1 MCPCAT
7 SPALPAAE
15 SSFVPHLSPA
25 GHAHVPP
32 APWQSHLLAPHP
44 SVDLHACGSCLQDM
58 LISFLP
64 HGEATYFH
72 PPKLAYLIRTGGWP
86 HLLSLQSDCLG
97 RPGVGTVC
105 CCHHNVP
112 DEMWEPPVKG
122 FCNHNCHILPPLLP
136 PAAVLFGCGTLLA
149 LTAYRV
155 LGSALSLLGGL
166 ASISCSLLLPTA
178 FYALLSWRRLGV
190 PAKLGLGA
198 LLAVGVALVV
208 LITSS
213 NICDL
218 LERCRER
225 HSHSGGSGNGDSLLP
240 GGGPLAGL
248 LPVHG

>member
-1 MCPCAT
+1 M
-7 SPALPAAE
+7 LP
-15 SSFVPHLSPA
+15 
-25 GHAHVPP
+25 
-32 APWQSHLLAPHP
+32 P
-44 SVDLHACGSCLQDM
+44 S
-58 LISFLP
+58 
-64 HGEATYFH
+64 
-72 PPKLAYLIRTGGWP
+72 
-86 HLLSLQSDCLG
+86 
-97 RPGVGTVC
+97 
-105 CCHHNVP
+105 NVL
-112 DEMWEPPVKG
+112 DEMWDPPVKG
-122 FCNHNCHILPPLLP
+122 FCNHNCHVLPSLLP

-198 LLAVGVALVV
+198 LLAVGAALVV
-208 LITSS
+208 LITAS

-225 HSHSGGSGNGDSLLP
+225 HSHSGGSGNRDSLLP